1 MAEIRT
7 HVPDDVLD
15 AAREAAGPAGAALSR
30 TGLVLLA
37 LCKFAGLPYE
47 RARTASGRRRPGS
60 REAQA

>member
-15 AAREAAGPAGAALSR
+15 AVRDAAGPAGQALTR
-30 TGLVLLA
+30 TGLVMLA

-47 RARTASGRRRPGS
+47 RARTGSGRQRPTTG
-60 REAQA
+60 QARA